1 MKNILNNKKTL
12 IFINIILI
20 LLILLIINKYIV
32 KNNFTNSI
40 NTNLYYN
47 KVKKKIIYLD
57 TYYFRTEQEKKNGL
71 MYIKEPLGNKG
82 ALFIYSSPQQVCIW
96 MKNTF
101 IPLDAIVLDNNFKII
116 EFIPNLKPHDLK
128 TRCSIVNNASY
139 FIEVDVGFISKN
151 KLNVGDRIICNKIPF
166 TLQKNLIKY

>member
-1 MKNILNNKKTL
+1 MSIKSSPINYKQINNILNEK
-12 IFINIILI
+12 IVIIIILTIIAI
-20 LLILLIINKYIV
+20 LI
-32 KNNFTNSI
+32 
-40 NTNLYYN
+40 YYN
-47 KVKKKIIYLD
+47 YTKENFNTSKTINLD
-57 TYYFRTEQEKKNGL
+57 TYYFKTEQEKKNGL

-101 IPLDAIVLDNNFKII
+101 IPLDAIVLNNKFEII

-139 FIEVDVGFISKN
+139 FIEVDNGFIGKN
-151 KLNVGDRIICNKIPF
+151 KLNIGDRIICNKIPF
-166 TLQKNLIKY
+166 TIQKNLTKY

>member
-57 TYYFRTEQEKKNGL
+57 TYYFSTQQEKKNGL
-71 MYIKEPLGNKG
+71 MYIKEPLGHKG

-128 TRCSIVNNASY
+128 TRCSIADNASY

-166 TLQKNLIKY
+166 AIQKNLIKY

>member
-1 MKNILNNKKTL
+1 MSIKSSPINYKQINNILNEK
-12 IFINIILI
+12 IVIIIILTIIAI
-20 LLILLIINKYIV
+20 LI
-32 KNNFTNSI
+32 
-40 NTNLYYN
+40 YYN
-47 KVKKKIIYLD
+47 YTKENFITSKTINLD
-57 TYYFRTEQEKKNGL
+57 TYYFSTQQEKKNGL
-71 MYIKEPLGNKG
+71 MYIKEPLGHKG

-128 TRCSIVNNASY
+128 TRCSIADNAYY

-166 TLQKNLIKY
+166 AIQKNLIKY

>member
-1 MKNILNNKKTL
+1 MSIKSSSINYKQINNILNEK
-12 IFINIILI
+12 IVIIIILTIIAI
-20 LLILLIINKYIV
+20 LI
-32 KNNFTNSI
+32 
-40 NTNLYYN
+40 YYN
-47 KVKKKIIYLD
+47 YTKENFITSKTINLD
-57 TYYFRTEQEKKNGL
+57 TYYFSTQQEKKNGL

-139 FIEVDVGFISKN
+139 FIEVDNGFIGKN
-151 KLNVGDRIICNKIPF
+151 KLNIGDRIICNKIPF
-166 TLQKNLIKY
+166 TIQKNLTKY

>member
-1 MKNILNNKKTL
+1 MKNTLSNTILL
-12 IFINIILI
+12 FITISLI
-20 LLILLIINKYIV
+20 LLILLIISMSIFSLCINENFDVPKPKKNK
-32 KNNFTNSI
+32 TI
-40 NTNLYYN
+40 N
-47 KVKKKIIYLD
+47 LD

-82 ALFIYSSPQQVCIW
+82 ALFICSRPQQVCIW

-139 FIEVDVGFISKN
+139 FIEVENGFIGKK
-151 KLNVGDRIICNKIPF
+151 KLNIGDKIICNKIPF
-166 TLQKNLIKY
+166 RIQKNLTKL

>member
-1 MKNILNNKKTL
+1 MSIKSSSINYKQINNILNEK
-12 IFINIILI
+12 IVIIIILTIIAI
-20 LLILLIINKYIV
+20 LI
-32 KNNFTNSI
+32 
-40 NTNLYYN
+40 YYN
-47 KVKKKIIYLD
+47 YTKENFITSKTINLD
-57 TYYFRTEQEKKNGL
+57 TYYFSTQQEKKNGL

-139 FIEVDVGFISKN
+139 FIEVDNGFIGKN
-151 KLNVGDRIICNKIPF
+151 KLNIGDKIICNKISF
-166 TLQKNLIKY
+166 GIQKNLTKY